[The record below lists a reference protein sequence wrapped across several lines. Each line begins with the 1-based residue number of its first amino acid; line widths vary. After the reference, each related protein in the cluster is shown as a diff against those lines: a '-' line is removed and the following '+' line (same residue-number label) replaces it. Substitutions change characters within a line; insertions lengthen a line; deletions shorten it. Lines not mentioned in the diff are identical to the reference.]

1 MDSVHTSSKFT
12 VQEGNVDDC
21 NVAAIVPLG
30 PLAPCRSSCLC
41 LQEQQEQFPLQKVL
55 KVAATEREFGNY
67 LFRQNRFCDAKVRYK
82 RVRMLWELFQKTYL
96 FNFYVD
102 GCSLPTTGMPCDFEA
117 RREDLVP
124 GN

>member
-1 MDSVHTSSKFT
+1 MVP
-12 VQEGNVDDC
+12 EGNVDDC

-30 PLAPCRSSCLC
+30 LLTPHDTPFVSA

-82 RVRMLWELFQKTYL
+82 RVRMLWKCVFQKTYL
-96 FNFYVD
+96 LNFYVH
-102 GCSLPTTGMPCDFEA
+102 GCAVCVHVCPP
-117 RREDLVP
+117 
-124 GN
+124 